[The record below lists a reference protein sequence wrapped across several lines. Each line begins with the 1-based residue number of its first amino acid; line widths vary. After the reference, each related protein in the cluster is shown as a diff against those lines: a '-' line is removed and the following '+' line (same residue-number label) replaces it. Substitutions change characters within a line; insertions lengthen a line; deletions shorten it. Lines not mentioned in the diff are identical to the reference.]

1 MYGGILD
8 VISKQKRTPGKNEG
22 HLNKLWMF
30 INNNSLVL
38 VQELYHA
45 VVKC

>member
-1 MYGGILD
+1 MIL
-8 VISKQKRTPGKNEG
+8 KQKRTPDKNEG
-22 HLNKLWMF
+22 HLNKLWIF
-30 INNNSLVL
+30 VNNNSSVL